1 MFPLLLY
8 YNQPGYVSNIHIRFD
23 KLLYLGVSDTHEAQ
37 LRIIQALTRK

>member
-1 MFPLLLY
+1 MFQL
-8 YNQPGYVSNIHIRFD
+8 RFD